1 MNVNLKKIHICVY
14 IIGTFLLLSGCSIKQ
29 MAFNGIANTL
39 APFPAPKSGES
50 GGIDAA
56 AALTGEDDVKLVS
69 EVFPTVVKTYEIL
82 HLSNPQ
88 HRGLA
93 IMSGSLYIMY
103 ANAFVQTPADYIPET
118 QFQKKNLEYL
128 RAKKFYLRGSD
139 YVMQSLDGAYKGF
152 AKAMKNYTED
162 KGAALLARCKVA
174 DVESLYW
181 AGSGVLGAFSLDP
194 MDTAVFASVPGAV
207 AMLERAAALDPAFND
222 GAVWETLTAFYAAAP
237 ESLGGGMDKAQEA
250 YQKTLELSGWQRP
263 SVYVLYAQ
271 SFCIPAQD
279 SAGFDEA
286 LQKALAIDPKAQ
298 PNNKLTITLSQE
310 KARWLQKMKS
320 DYFLGD

>member
-1 MNVNLKKIHICVY
+1 MNVNLKKTYVY
-14 IIGTFLLLSGCSIKQ
+14 LMGLFLLLSGCSIKRI
-29 MAFNGIANTL
+29 AFNGIANTL
-39 APFPAPKSGES
+39 APFPAPKSDAS

-69 EVFPTVVKTYEIL
+69 EVFPTVLKMYETL
-82 HLSNPQ
+82 HLSNPK

-93 IMSGSLYIMY
+93 VMSGSLYIMY

-128 RAKKFYLRGSD
+128 RAKKFYLRGAD
-139 YVMQSLDGAYKGF
+139 YVMQSLDTAYKGF
-152 AKAMKNYTED
+152 AEAMAHYTED
-162 KGAALLARCKVA
+162 KSAAFLTRCKAA

-181 AGSGVLGAFSLDP
+181 AGCGILGAFALDP
-194 MDTAVFASVPGAV
+194 MDTDVFTSVPGAV
-207 AMLERAAALDPAFND
+207 AMLERAAALYPGFNA
-222 GAVWETLTAFYAAAP
+222 GAIWETLTAFYAAAP
-237 ESLGGGMDKAQEA
+237 ESLGGGADKAEDA
-250 YQKTLELSGWQRP
+250 YQRTLELSGGQRP

-271 SFCIPAQD
+271 TFCIPAQD

-286 LQKALAIDPKAQ
+286 LRKALEIDSANQ

-310 KARWLQKMKS
+310 KARWLQKMKG

>member
-1 MNVNLKKIHICVY
+1 MTVTLKKIYICVA
-14 IIGTFLLLSGCSIKQ
+14 GLFLLVSGCSIKR

-39 APFPAPKSGES
+39 APFPAPKSGAS

-69 EVFPTVVKTYEIL
+69 EVFPTVLKTYEIL

-93 IMSGSLYIMY
+93 VMSGSLYIMY

-128 RAKKFYLRGSD
+128 RAKKFYLRG
-139 YVMQSLDGAYKGF
+139 AH
-152 AKAMKNYTED
+152 YTDD
-162 KGAALLARCKVA
+162 KGTHFLARCRAA

-181 AGSGVLGAFSLDP
+181 AGCGILGAFSLDP
-194 MDTAVFASVPGAV
+194 MDTNALAAVPGAV
-207 AMLERAAALDPAFND
+207 AMLERAAELYPTFDD
-222 GAVWETLTAFYAAAP
+222 GAIWETLTAFYAAAP
-237 ESLGGGMDKAQEA
+237 ESLGGGVDKAQEA
-250 YQKTLELSGWQRP
+250 YRKTLELSGGQRP

-271 SFCIPAQD
+271 SFCVPAQD

-286 LQKALAIDPKAQ
+286 LRQALEIDPETQ
-298 PNNKLTITLSQE
+298 PSNKLTITLSQT
-310 KARWLQKMKS
+310 KARWLQKMKG

>member
-1 MNVNLKKIHICVY
+1 MPVSLRKISFCIA
-14 IIGTFLLLSGCSIKQ
+14 GMFLLLSGCSIKQ
-29 MAFNGIANTL
+29 MAFNGLANTI
-39 APFPAPKSGES
+39 APFPAPKSKAS

-56 AALTGEDDVKLVS
+56 AALTGEDDVKLVA
-69 EVFPTVVKTYEIL
+69 EVFPTVLKTYEIL
-82 HLSNPQ
+82 HLSNPH

-128 RAKKFYLRGSD
+128 RAKKFYLRGAD

-152 AKAMKNYTED
+152 AEEMSHYTED
-162 KGAALLARCKVA
+162 RAAALLSRCRIA
-174 DVESLYW
+174 DAESLYW
-181 AGSGVLGAFSLDP
+181 AGCGILGAFSLDP
-194 MDTAVFASVPGAV
+194 MDTDTLAAVPGAV
-207 AMLERAAALDPAFND
+207 AMLERAAELYPAFND
-222 GAVWETLTAFYAAAP
+222 GAAWETLAAFYAAAP
-237 ESLGGGMDKAQEA
+237 ETLGGGADKAQKA
-250 YQKTLELSGWQRP
+250 YRKTMELSGGVRP

-279 SAGFDEA
+279 SVGFDEA
-286 LQKALAIDPKAQ
+286 LRKALEIDPATQ

-310 KARWLQKMKS
+310 KARWLQKMKG

>member
-1 MNVNLKKIHICVY
+1 MNVNLKKTCVY
-14 IIGTFLLLSGCSIKQ
+14 LMGLFLLLSGCSIKR

-39 APFPAPKSGES
+39 APFPAPKSDAS

-69 EVFPTVVKTYEIL
+69 EVFPTVLKMYETL
-82 HLSNPQ
+82 HLSNPK

-93 IMSGSLYIMY
+93 VMSGSLYIMY

-128 RAKKFYLRGSD
+128 RAKKFYLRGAD
-139 YVMQSLDGAYKGF
+139 YVMQSLDTAYKGF
-152 AKAMKNYTED
+152 AEAMAHYTED
-162 KGAALLARCKVA
+162 KSAAFLARCKAA

-181 AGSGVLGAFSLDP
+181 AGCGILGAFSLDP
-194 MDTAVFASVPGAV
+194 MDTDVFTSVPGAV
-207 AMLERAAALDPAFND
+207 AMLERAAALYPGFNA
-222 GAVWETLTAFYAAAP
+222 GAIWETLTAFYAAAP
-237 ESLGGGMDKAQEA
+237 ESLGGGADKAEDA
-250 YQKTLELSGWQRP
+250 YQRTLELSGGQRP

-271 SFCIPAQD
+271 TFCIPAQD

-286 LQKALAIDPKAQ
+286 LRKALEIDSANQ

-310 KARWLQKMKS
+310 KARWLQKMKG

>member
-1 MNVNLKKIHICVY
+1 MNTHRKKRYMY
-14 IIGTFLLLSGCSIKQ
+14 IVGIVLLISSCSIKQ

-56 AALTGEDDVKLVS
+56 AALTGEDDVTLVS

-82 HLSNPQ
+82 HLSNPM

-93 IMSGSLYIMY
+93 IMAGSLYIMY

-128 RAKKFYLRGSD
+128 RAKKFYLRGAD
-139 YVMQSLDGAYKGF
+139 YVLQSLDGAYKGF
-152 AKAMKNYTED
+152 AEAMGDYTED
-162 KGAALLARCKVA
+162 KGAAFLARCKAA
-174 DVESLYW
+174 DAESLYW
-181 AGSGVLGAFSLDP
+181 AGCGVLGAFSLDP
-194 MDTAVFASVPGAV
+194 IDTAVFASVPGAV
-207 AMLERAAALDPAFND
+207 AMLERAAALDPAFNE
-222 GAVWETLTAFYAAAP
+222 GAIWETLATFYAAAP

-250 YQKTLELSGWQRP
+250 YQKTLELSGGQRP

-279 SAGFDEA
+279 SAGFDKA
-286 LQKALAIDPKAQ
+286 LQQALAIDPKTQ

-310 KARWLQKMKS
+310 KARWLQKLKS

>member
-1 MNVNLKKIHICVY
+1 MNVNLKKTCVY
-14 IIGTFLLLSGCSIKQ
+14 LMGLFLLLSGCSIKR

-39 APFPAPKSGES
+39 APFPAPKSDAS

-69 EVFPTVVKTYEIL
+69 EVFPTVLKMYETL
-82 HLSNPQ
+82 HLSNPK

-93 IMSGSLYIMY
+93 VMSGSLYIMY

-128 RAKKFYLRGSD
+128 RAKKFYLRGAD
-139 YVMQSLDGAYKGF
+139 YVMQSLDTAYKGF
-152 AKAMKNYTED
+152 AEAMTHYTED
-162 KGAALLARCKVA
+162 KSAAFLARCKAA

-181 AGSGVLGAFSLDP
+181 AGCGILGAFALDP
-194 MDTAVFASVPGAV
+194 MDTDVFTSVPGAV
-207 AMLERAAALDPAFND
+207 AMLERAAELYPGFNA
-222 GAVWETLTAFYAAAP
+222 GAIWETLTAFYAAAP
-237 ESLGGGMDKAQEA
+237 ESLGGGADKAEDA
-250 YQKTLELSGWQRP
+250 YQRTLELSGGQRP

-271 SFCIPAQD
+271 TFCIPAQD

-286 LQKALAIDPKAQ
+286 LRKALEIDSVNQ

-310 KARWLQKMKS
+310 KARWLQKMKG

>member
-1 MNVNLKKIHICVY
+1 MTVTLKKIYICVA
-14 IIGTFLLLSGCSIKQ
+14 GLFLLVSGCSIKR

-39 APFPAPKSGES
+39 APFPAPKSGAS

-69 EVFPTVVKTYEIL
+69 EVFPTVVKT
-82 HLSNPQ
+82 
-88 HRGLA
+88 
-93 IMSGSLYIMY
+93 YIMY

-128 RAKKFYLRGSD
+128 RAKKFYLRGAD

-152 AKAMKNYTED
+152 AEAMAHYTDD
-162 KGAALLARCKVA
+162 KGTHFLARCRAA

-181 AGSGVLGAFSLDP
+181 AGCGILGAFSLDP
-194 MDTAVFASVPGAV
+194 MDTNALAAVPGAV
-207 AMLERAAALDPAFND
+207 AMLERAAELYPTFND
-222 GAVWETLTAFYAAAP
+222 GAIWETLTAFYAAAP
-237 ESLGGGMDKAQEA
+237 ESLGGGVDKAQEA
-250 YQKTLELSGWQRP
+250 YRKTLELSGGQRP

-271 SFCIPAQD
+271 SFCVPAQD

-286 LQKALAIDPKAQ
+286 LRKALEIDPETQ
-298 PNNKLTITLSQE
+298 PSNKLTITLSQT
-310 KARWLQKMKS
+310 KARWLQKMKG

>member
-1 MNVNLKKIHICVY
+1 MGL
-14 IIGTFLLLSGCSIKQ
+14 FLLLSGCSIKR

-39 APFPAPKSGES
+39 APFPAPKSDAS

-69 EVFPTVVKTYEIL
+69 EVFPTVLKMYETL
-82 HLSNPQ
+82 HLSNPK

-93 IMSGSLYIMY
+93 VMSGSLYIMY

-128 RAKKFYLRGSD
+128 RAKKFYLRGAD
-139 YVMQSLDGAYKGF
+139 YVMQSLDTAYKGF
-152 AKAMKNYTED
+152 AEAMTHYTED
-162 KGAALLARCKVA
+162 KSAAFLARCKAA

-181 AGSGVLGAFSLDP
+181 AGCGILGAFALDP
-194 MDTAVFASVPGAV
+194 MDTDVFTSVPGAV
-207 AMLERAAALDPAFND
+207 AMLERAAELYPGFNA
-222 GAVWETLTAFYAAAP
+222 GAIWETLTAFYAAAP
-237 ESLGGGMDKAQEA
+237 ESLGGGADKAEDA
-250 YQKTLELSGWQRP
+250 YQRTLELSGGQRP

-271 SFCIPAQD
+271 TFCIPAQD

-286 LQKALAIDPKAQ
+286 LRKALEIDSANQ

-310 KARWLQKMKS
+310 KARWLQKMKG

>member
-1 MNVNLKKIHICVY
+1 MSANLKRIYVCIA
-14 IIGTFLLLSGCSIKQ
+14 GMFLLLGGCSIKR

-39 APFPAPKSGES
+39 APFPAPKSEAS

-69 EVFPTVVKTYEIL
+69 EVFPTVLKTYEIL
-82 HLSNPQ
+82 HLSNPK

-93 IMSGSLYIMY
+93 VMSGSLYIMY

-118 QFQKKNLEYL
+118 QFQKKNLEYV
-128 RAKKFYLRGSD
+128 RAKKFYLRGAR
-139 YVMQSLDGAYKGF
+139 YVLESLDGAYKGF
-152 AKAMKNYTED
+152 SEAITHYTED
-162 KGAALLARCKVA
+162 TGAVFLARCKAA

-181 AGSGVLGAFSLDP
+181 AGCGILGAFSLDP
-194 MDTAVFASVPGAV
+194 MDTDALSSVQGAV
-207 AMLERAAALDPAFND
+207 AMLERAAELYPSFND
-222 GAVWETLTAFYAAAP
+222 GAIWETLAAFYAAAP
-237 ESLGGGMDKAQEA
+237 ESLGGGMEKADDA
-250 YQKTLELSGWQRP
+250 YRKALELSGGQRP

-271 SFCIPAQD
+271 SFCVPVQD

-286 LQKALAIDPKAQ
+286 LRNALTIDPETQ
-298 PNNKLTITLSQE
+298 PNNKLTIALSQE
-310 KARWLQKMKS
+310 KAQWLQKMKS

>member
-1 MNVNLKKIHICVY
+1 MNVNLKKTYVY
-14 IIGTFLLLSGCSIKQ
+14 LMGLFLLLSGCSIKR

-39 APFPAPKSGES
+39 APFPVPKSDAS

-69 EVFPTVVKTYEIL
+69 EVFPTVLKMYETL
-82 HLSNPQ
+82 HLSNPK

-93 IMSGSLYIMY
+93 VMSGSLYIMY

-128 RAKKFYLRGSD
+128 RAKKFYLRGAD
-139 YVMQSLDGAYKGF
+139 YVMQSLDTAYKGF
-152 AKAMKNYTED
+152 AEAMTHYTED
-162 KGAALLARCKVA
+162 KSAAFLARCKAV

-181 AGSGVLGAFSLDP
+181 AGCGILGAFALDP
-194 MDTAVFASVPGAV
+194 MDTDVFTSVPGAV
-207 AMLERAAALDPAFND
+207 AMLERAAALYPGFNA
-222 GAVWETLTAFYAAAP
+222 GAIWETLTAFYAAAP
-237 ESLGGGMDKAQEA
+237 ESLGGGADKAEDA
-250 YQKTLELSGWQRP
+250 YQRTLELSGGQRP

-271 SFCIPAQD
+271 TFCIPAQD

-286 LQKALAIDPKAQ
+286 LRKALEIDSANQ

-310 KARWLQKMKS
+310 KARWLQKMKG

>member
-1 MNVNLKKIHICVY
+1 MNVNLKKTCVY
-14 IIGTFLLLSGCSIKQ
+14 LMGLFLLLSGCSIKR

-39 APFPAPKSGES
+39 APFPAPKSDAS

-69 EVFPTVVKTYEIL
+69 EVFPTVLKMYETL
-82 HLSNPQ
+82 HLSNPK

-93 IMSGSLYIMY
+93 VMSGSLYIMY

-128 RAKKFYLRGSD
+128 RAKKFYLRGAD
-139 YVMQSLDGAYKGF
+139 YVMQSLDTAYKGF
-152 AKAMKNYTED
+152 AEAMAHYTED
-162 KGAALLARCKVA
+162 KSAAFLARCKAA

-181 AGSGVLGAFSLDP
+181 AGCGILGAFALDP
-194 MDTAVFASVPGAV
+194 MDTDVFTSVPGAV
-207 AMLERAAALDPAFND
+207 AMLERAAELYPGFNA
-222 GAVWETLTAFYAAAP
+222 GAIWETLTAFYAAAP
-237 ESLGGGMDKAQEA
+237 ESLGGGADKAEDA
-250 YQKTLELSGWQRP
+250 YQRTLELSGGQRP

-286 LQKALAIDPKAQ
+286 LRKALEIDSANQ

-310 KARWLQKMKS
+310 KARWLQKMKG